1 MGGKSKLLSDKFTTE
16 TKPRFVPVVKE
27 LVRIHL
33 LQDEEAM
40 LKVLNT
46 VSDKRVTKWDS
57 GIFNNKVWPCIDD
70 ALDTLASEKRQK

>member
-1 MGGKSKLLSDKFTTE
+1 
-16 TKPRFVPVVKE
+16 
-27 LVRIHL
+27 
-33 LQDEEAM
+33 M